1 MLESDFMKLVARTP
15 VEKIAKVDSATIQAY
30 QAVDEL
36 LEKAH
41 ELIRVLKTSKIK
53 WVAYPQ
59 ALTYEQRAEFYH
71 QKFVECLTE
80 KQILQYENYALEY
93 ELEGKRDQALFWL
106 QAKCD
111 RQRRQLKIWQW
122 LYMENTL

>member
-59 ALTYEQRAEFYH
+59 ALTYEERAEFYH
-71 QKFVECLTE
+71 RKFINCLIE
-80 KQILQYENYALEY
+80 KQILEYENYALEF
-93 ELEGKRDQALFWL
+93 ELKGKQNEALFW
-106 QAKCD
+106 
-111 RQRRQLKIWQW
+111 
-122 LYMENTL
+122 